1 METKIIT
8 IKSFEKTN
16 GKKKDQTEWH
26 RISIKATDGKFYST
40 FSQIPA
46 EALREGAELK
56 VLVSQSQITNTY
68 DIKKVITYTTP
79 RSPQSGEISKSVP
92 PAYFDEAEDYARNQ
106 LKKQKGEAIKEPD
119 SLSVQIE
126 QSDSYARELTRR
138 ARKIAQDETPE
149 WEGMSEYPYIIAVLI
164 QTMHGKI
171 SGDRIA
177 LQEAEKLKA
186 YGNKK
191 W

>member
-92 PAYFDEAEDYARNQ
+92 PAFDDAEDYARNQ
-106 LKKQKGEAIKEPD
+106 MKKQKGEDIKEPD
-119 SLSVQIE
+119 SLSVQIG
-126 QSDSYARELTRR
+126 QADSYARELTRR

-149 WEGMSEYPYIIAVLI
+149 WEGMSEYPYLIATLI
-164 QTMHGKI
+164 QIMYGKI